1 MIGIRPKKLFKDA
14 IVYTATSGIQKT
26 IPFLLLPILTRVLSP
41 QDYGLVGIF
50 QVLVQISGILVGLSV
65 HGAIGVSF
73 FQLDQ
78 REFKLYVF
86 NALLVIAIAFVAVF
100 PVVFFTKGFIS
111 GVVLFPENWLLLA
124 LVAGLSTGVINV
136 TMSIWQT
143 ERKPFVYGIFQ
154 ISRTLVNAGSSL
166 FFVLML
172 GMAWEGR
179 AFGIL
184 CSVVLFSIVGLLILL
199 KNNRLILKLSK
210 KYIKDI
216 FKFSIPLLPATL
228 GWWVVSGIDR
238 MFLSSM
244 VDITETGLYTV
255 GYQIGM
261 IVSILVTSFN
271 AAWWPFLFSMLK
283 TGDFA
288 TKKKLVK
295 FTYLYDVI
303 VIFMALMVAF
313 LGPLLLNYLVG
324 KDFYA
329 SGKFIFWISIG
340 YAFNGMR
347 YMILNY
353 IYYAK
358 KTHVTSFIPFIIAG
372 VNIVLNY
379 FFDQD
384 KWRGRCCSGDGGFVL
399 HRICFNMDCKC
410 QSVSY
415 ALVQIRCF

>member
-166 FFVLML
+166 FFCPDV
-172 GMAWEGR
+172 GDGVGR
-179 AFGIL
+179 KGLWNFMFCG
-184 CSVVLFSIVGLLILL
+184 VVFNS
-199 KNNRLILKLSK
+199 
-210 KYIKDI
+210 
-216 FKFSIPLLPATL
+216 
-228 GWWVVSGIDR
+228 W
-238 MFLSSM
+238 
-244 VDITETGLYTV
+244 
-255 GYQIGM
+255 
-261 IVSILVTSFN
+261 TSN
-271 AAWWPFLFSMLK
+271 P
-283 TGDFA
+283 
-288 TKKKLVK
+288 TKK
-295 FTYLYDVI
+295 
-303 VIFMALMVAF
+303 
-313 LGPLLLNYLVG
+313 
-324 KDFYA
+324 
-329 SGKFIFWISIG
+329 
-340 YAFNGMR
+340 
-347 YMILNY
+347 
-353 IYYAK
+353 
-358 KTHVTSFIPFIIAG
+358 
-372 VNIVLNY
+372 
-379 FFDQD
+379 
-384 KWRGRCCSGDGGFVL
+384 
-399 HRICFNMDCKC
+399 
-410 QSVSY
+410 
-415 ALVQIRCF
+415 